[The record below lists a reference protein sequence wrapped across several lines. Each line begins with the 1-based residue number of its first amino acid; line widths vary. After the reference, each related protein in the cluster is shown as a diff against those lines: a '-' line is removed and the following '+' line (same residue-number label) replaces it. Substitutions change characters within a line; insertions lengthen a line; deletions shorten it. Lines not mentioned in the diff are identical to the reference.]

1 MRINS
6 AEGRRDWL
14 VDCGSASAFTYSV
27 APYLRSRGVNNL
39 DGLLLTHG
47 DSQHIGGAAT
57 VLRDMAPA
65 EVIDSPLHTRSGY
78 RHTLHASL
86 ETSGKGKAVM
96 ARGDTLTLAPG
107 VVLRILFPPEGL
119 HTSRADDQ
127 AFVLRLDAAG
137 KRILLTS
144 DAGFLTESW
153 LLENA
158 PAEELRSDIWVK
170 HMHAK
175 DISGTPDF
183 LAAVRPTL
191 IVASSTAFPPEEQI
205 REEWAAQIEALGIRL
220 LRQDRTGAV
229 RIALDSNGT
238 WQAEP
243 FMQPRE
249 GEN

>member
-1 MRINS
+1 
-6 AEGRRDWL
+6 
-14 VDCGSASAFTYSV
+14 
-27 APYLRSRGVNNL
+27 
-39 DGLLLTHG
+39 
-47 DSQHIGGAAT
+47 
-57 VLRDMAPA
+57 
-65 EVIDSPLHTRSGY
+65 
-78 RHTLHASL
+78 
-86 ETSGKGKAVM
+86 M